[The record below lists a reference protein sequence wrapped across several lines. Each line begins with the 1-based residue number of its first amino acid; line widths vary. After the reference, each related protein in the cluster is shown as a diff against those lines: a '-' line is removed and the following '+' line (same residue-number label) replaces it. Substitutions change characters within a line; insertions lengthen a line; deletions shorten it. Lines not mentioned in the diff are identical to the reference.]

1 MVCSE
6 KRIVIY
12 GLGRRFQLYEPL
24 FRRLEGQVAYCDR
37 DVEKLRGREHG
48 ISFAELQA
56 HAGDYDEIV
65 ITLTDLMQAAAA
77 MGDIGAESAQYR
89 NIWQLFEEQGLDE
102 MANRYYGEENIDAI
116 LESALLRTGKDPAAI
131 RYLEIGTNHPTEGNN
146 TYHFY
151 QLGARGILVDPLP
164 QSEYLASLW
173 RSEDR
178 FLRTA
183 VSVHRGGTI
192 DFYVDTAVS
201 SGISSIHADHYERW
215 GGKRP
220 ERMTVPC
227 ISVAELLEEAGF
239 LPDVLLIDAEG
250 EDENIL
256 RAVPFDAYPVPVICV
271 EVCDM
276 EWERYL
282 RLVAYMKERGYA
294 LDTTTQRRVNSVFVR
309 EAGGAASS
317 FLR

>member
-183 VSVHRGGTI
+183 VSVHGGGQST
-192 DFYVDTAVS
+192 FMS
-201 SGISSIHADHYERW
+201 
-215 GGKRP
+215 
-220 ERMTVPC
+220 
-227 ISVAELLEEAGF
+227 
-239 LPDVLLIDAEG
+239 
-250 EDENIL
+250 IL
-256 RAVPFDAYPVPVICV
+256 RSAAASAAFMLTIMSA
-271 EVCDM
+271 
-276 EWERYL
+276 
-282 RLVAYMKERGYA
+282 
-294 LDTTTQRRVNSVFVR
+294 
-309 EAGGAASS
+309 GAASGRS
-317 FLR
+317 A